1 MLEPGLL
8 QVAPGWA
15 AITGRGRIGT
25 DERAL
30 TVIIERA
37 DPLDER
43 HSSTI
48 TIMGEDGYQLNR
60 LVPKNTFRVSPS
72 R

>member
-1 MLEPGLL
+1 M
-8 QVAPGWA
+8 
-15 AITGRGRIGT
+15 
-25 DERAL
+25 
-30 TVIIERA
+30 IIERA